1 LLPIT
6 VKRLLPFLCCL
17 ILWGLPP
24 ADAEVFEADSEMR
37 AQTRWLVNSL
47 EKLHFSNRSLEDISM
62 EETLVAYME
71 ALDLNHLYFTAED
84 LASFQQRFGQPLSR
98 QLRSGQLYPAFRIFA
113 RFDDRVRERIDWV
126 RGYLEEGEFSFDE
139 PMTYETDREEVGWPS
154 AGEEADRLWERRI
167 QYELLNE
174 IIPLLAP
181 EEPGAEYAA
190 GEDGEENAA
199 EAPEPL
205 SFEEALAEAKTIV
218 RDRYDRVLKNL
229 ARYEPGEVQE
239 IFLTTV
245 AKAFD
250 PHSVY
255 LSADSLEDLS
265 IQIENSLVGIGAVLS
280 QEDGVCTIR
289 DLITGGPA
297 ELGGELQ
304 VEDEIVGVAQ
314 GDDGEFIDVVGLKL
328 RRIVELIR
336 GEKDTVV
343 RLKIR
348 PGEASD
354 PAVRRE
360 VSLTRDEV
368 ELTAN
373 LARARLYQVPAEDGQ
388 RTVPVG
394 VITLPSFYGG
404 DREDRPNSSDDVA
417 LLIDKLE
424 ERGMEGLLLD
434 LRRNGGGLL
443 SEAVELTGLFIPDG
457 PVVQVRTVRGTISDH
472 RDEDPGVAWDG
483 PLVILTSEFT
493 ASASEI
499 VAGALQNYERAVV
512 VGDQSTHGKGTVQG
526 IFPMKRRLFSSEASE
541 NSGATK
547 VTVQKYYLPNGASTQ
562 LEGVK
567 ADLVVPSLTRYL
579 ARGEGEL
586 DHALVWDEV
595 TPMAFGLEPKERE
608 DLVTVSPSLLR
619 ALEERSAARRARLEE
634 FAFLEETI
642 AYYRERQEATEVS
655 LRLEERQRQREET
668 LERNQSLDRRREDLR
683 AEEYPSEEIL
693 LREEAADSLPRPGNR
708 TGVDIVLREGVRVL
722 ADWVELE
729 EPPAPPRLA
738 SGGSS

>member
-1 LLPIT
+1 
-6 VKRLLPFLCCL
+6 
-17 ILWGLPP
+17 
-24 ADAEVFEADSEMR
+24 MR

-47 EKLHFSNRSLEDISM
+47 ERLHFSNRSLEDISM
-62 EETLVAYME
+62 EETLAEYME
-71 ALDLNHLYFTAED
+71 ALDLSHLYFTAED

-98 QLRSGQLYPAFRIFA
+98 QLRSGQLYPAFRIFT
-113 RFDDRVRERIDWV
+113 RFEERVRDRIAWV
-126 RGYLEEGEFSFDE
+126 RGYLEEGEVSFDE
-139 PMTYETDREEVGWPS
+139 PLTYETDREEVGWPS
-154 AGEEADRLWERRI
+154 AGEEADQLWQRRI

-181 EEPGAEYAA
+181 DAEPGEAIAEAEET
-190 GEDGEENAA
+190 EDGAEEATA
-199 EAPEPL
+199 DPEPL
-205 SFEEALAEAKTIV
+205 SFEEALVEAKTIV
-218 RDRYDRVLKNL
+218 RERYDRVLKNL
-229 ARYEPGEVQE
+229 ERYEPGEVQE

-250 PHSVY
+250 PHSIY

-297 ELGGELQ
+297 EMDGELQ

-314 GDDGEFIDVVGLKL
+314 GEDGEFIDVVGLKL

-336 GEKDTVV
+336 GEKGTVV

-348 PGEASD
+348 PGEARD
-354 PAVRRE
+354 PGVRRE
-360 VSLTRDEV
+360 VALTRDEV

-373 LARARLYQVPAEDGQ
+373 LARARLFQVPSEDGQ

-404 DREDRPNSSDDVA
+404 DRKDRPNSSDDVA
-417 LLIDKLE
+417 TLVAKLE

-457 PVVQVRTVRGTISDH
+457 PVVQVRTVRGEISDH
-472 RDEDPGVAWDG
+472 RDEDPGVAWRG
-483 PLVILTSEFT
+483 PLVVLTSEFT

-512 VGDQSTHGKGTVQG
+512 VGDESTHGKGTVQG
-526 IFPMKRRLFSSEASE
+526 IFPMKRKLFSSEASE

-547 VTVQKYYLPNGASTQ
+547 VTVQKYYLPSGDSTQ
-562 LEGVK
+562 LEGVR
-567 ADLVVPSLTRYL
+567 ADLVVPSLSSHL
-579 ARGEGEL
+579 ARGEEDL
-586 DHALVWDEV
+586 DHALVWDRV
-595 TPMAFGLEPKERE
+595 APIVHGLRPEERE
-608 DLVTVSPSLLR
+608 DLVTVTPSLVE
-619 ALEERSAARRARLEE
+619 ALEERSAARRGRLEE

-642 AYYRERQEATEVS
+642 AYYRERQEATAVS
-655 LRLEERQRQREET
+655 LHLEERRRQREEN
-668 LERNQSLDRRREDLR
+668 LERNHSFDRWREELR
-683 AEEYPSEEIL
+683 EQEYPHEEVT
-693 LREEAADSLPRPGNR
+693 LREGPADSMSGPSDRNGI
-708 TGVDIVLREGVRVL
+708 DIVLREGIRVL

-729 EPPAPPRLA
+729 EEPTPPRLA
-738 SGGSS
+738 HGGSS